1 MTNIRSQELW
11 TRANQVIP
19 GGVNS
24 PVRAMASVGLTP
36 PFIKSAQGCRVM
48 DVDGNK
54 YLDCVG
60 SWGPLILGHAHPEVV
75 EAVTKAAEKGTSFG
89 APTQAEVEFA
99 EKLCASVPSL
109 EQVRLVSSG
118 TEATMSAIR
127 LARGAT
133 GRNKVIKFVGCYH
146 GHSDGLLVAA
156 GSGLITLGIPSCP
169 GVPEEM
175 TSLTLNLPYNDL
187 DAVSQAFQK
196 HSQDIAAVI
205 VEPVAGNMGVVPPAP
220 GFLEGLRALCDKYG
234 SVLIFDEVITGF
246 RLALGGAQEYFGI
259 TPDLT
264 CMGKIIGG
272 GLPLAA
278 YGGKNEIMNQIAP
291 KGPVYQAGTL
301 SGNPLATAAGLAV
314 LELLQGYGVYDQL
327 EEKAARLYNGML
339 ELFTEKGVDHTGNR
353 VGSMFTVFFQ
363 KGPVTDFVS
372 ATRSDA
378 DMFAKYYRALLAKG
392 VYMAPSPF
400 EATFVSLA
408 HQEDDID
415 QILGVCNQALEEI
428 TA

>member
-1 MTNIRSQELW
+1 
-11 TRANQVIP
+11 
-19 GGVNS
+19 
-24 PVRAMASVGLTP
+24 
-36 PFIKSAQGCRVM
+36 
-48 DVDGNK
+48 
-54 YLDCVG
+54 
-60 SWGPLILGHAHPEVV
+60 
-75 EAVTKAAEKGTSFG
+75 
-89 APTQAEVEFA
+89 
-99 EKLCASVPSL
+99 
-109 EQVRLVSSG
+109 
-118 TEATMSAIR
+118 
-127 LARGAT
+127 
-133 GRNKVIKFVGCYH
+133 
-146 GHSDGLLVAA
+146 
-156 GSGLITLGIPSCP
+156 
-169 GVPEEM
+169 M